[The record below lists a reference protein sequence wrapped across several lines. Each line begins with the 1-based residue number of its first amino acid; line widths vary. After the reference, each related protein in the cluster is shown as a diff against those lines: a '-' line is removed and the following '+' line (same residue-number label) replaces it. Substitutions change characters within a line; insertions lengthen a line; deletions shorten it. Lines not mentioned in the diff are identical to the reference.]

1 MKPNVVQSTDTTF
14 IIIIGISIFFLLIIT
29 VAMFYFMYK
38 YSRKRNPVATDITGN
53 TSLEILW
60 TVIPTILVMVMFF
73 YGYSGFKAMRNA
85 PADAM
90 TVKVIGRM
98 WAWSYEYENGVKSDT
113 LFVPTGKP
121 IKLELT
127 STDVNHSFY
136 IPAFRVKEDAI
147 PGRKNYMW
155 FDPQADGEYVVEC
168 AEYCGLSHSY
178 MLSKIYSIPKDKFD
192 AWYNAPRDSVQRTGE
207 TVRGDSLKT
216 ITDTTKAKK

>member
-1 MKPNVVQSTDTTF
+1 MNTVQHTDLTF
-14 IIIIGISIFFLLIIT
+14 LIIIGISFVLLLVIT
-29 VAMFYFMYK
+29 VAMFWFMYR
-38 YSRKRNPVATDITGN
+38 YSKKRNPVATDITGN
-53 TSLEILW
+53 TTLEILW
-60 TVIPTILVMVMFF
+60 TVIPTILVIIMFF
-73 YGYSGFKAMRNA
+73 YGYTGFKQMRNA
-85 PADAM
+85 PENSM

-155 FDPQADGEYVVEC
+155 FEPQENGEYIVEC
-168 AEYCGLSHSY
+168 AEYCGMSHAY
-178 MLSKIYSIPKDKFD
+178 MLSRVVSIPVDKFD
-192 AWYNAPRDSVQRTGE
+192 YWYNMPRVA
-207 TVRGDSLKT
+207 
-216 ITDTTKAKK
+216 DTTKVVSDTLKKTDTLKVK

>member
-1 MKPNVVQSTDTTF
+1 MNTVQHTDLTF
-14 IIIIGISIFFLLIIT
+14 LIIIGISFVLLLVIT
-29 VAMFYFMYK
+29 VAMFWFMYR
-38 YSRKRNPVATDITGN
+38 YSKKRNPVATDITGN
-53 TSLEILW
+53 TTLEILW
-60 TVIPTILVMVMFF
+60 TVIPTILVIIMFF
-73 YGYSGFKAMRNA
+73 YGYTGFKQMRNA
-85 PADAM
+85 PENSM

-155 FDPQADGEYVVEC
+155 FEPTENGEYIVEC
-168 AEYCGLSHSY
+168 AEYCGMSHAY
-178 MLSKIYSIPKDKFD
+178 MLSTIHAIPPDKFD
-192 AWYNAPRDSVQRTGE
+192 YWYNMPRV
-207 TVRGDSLKT
+207 
-216 ITDTTKAKK
+216 TDTTKVESDTLKKTDTLKVK

>member
-1 MKPNVVQSTDTTF
+1 MNTVQHTDLTF
-14 IIIIGISIFFLLIIT
+14 LIIIGISFVLLLVIT
-29 VAMFYFMYK
+29 VAMFWFMYR
-38 YSRKRNPVATDITGN
+38 YSKKRNPVATDITGN
-53 TSLEILW
+53 TTLEILW
-60 TVIPTILVMVMFF
+60 TVIPTILVIIMFF
-73 YGYSGFKAMRNA
+73 YGYTGFKQMRNA
-85 PADAM
+85 PENSM

-155 FDPQADGEYVVEC
+155 FEPQENGEYIVEC
-168 AEYCGLSHSY
+168 AEYCGMSHAY
-178 MLSKIYSIPKDKFD
+178 MLSRVVAIPVDKFD
-192 AWYNAPRDSVQRTGE
+192 YWYNMPRVA
-207 TVRGDSLKT
+207 
-216 ITDTTKAKK
+216 DTTKVVSDTLKKTDTLKVK